1 MLYLYHSNA
10 LDQLRDVLVE
20 MIRRAPLA
28 DPFACDQ
35 ILVQSPGMAQWLKLE
50 LAEQIGICANVDFPL
65 PASFLWRIFSEAL
78 EDVPERSAYS
88 KDTMTWSLMR
98 LLPKH
103 IHDPEFELLQH
114 FLAVD
119 DDPLRLYHLCAKVA
133 DLFDQYLVYRPDWIA
148 DWEAGGHTAVVEDH
162 TWQPI
167 LWREIVNDTLSRGL
181 PHWHRANMYETF
193 VNALNAKSHLSQLP
207 DRIFVFGI
215 SALPKNYLEALAAV
229 AKKTDVHLMVA
240 NPCRYYWG
248 DIIDPKYLAKLN
260 RKWFKEG
267 RDPELLHYDEGH
279 PLLASMGKLGRDYL
293 YLLQEMGIDEVGLFS
308 DSRYDSLL
316 HAVQSDILELKNQ
329 TRDEKRDST
338 FTWGHQADRS
348 IELHKAYSP
357 IREVEILH
365 DQLLAMFE
373 EDSSLKP
380 RDIIVMVPDV
390 AAYAP
395 YIDAVFGNAHGE
407 TYLPYSISDR
417 SADQEIP
424 LINSFLHLITLDRKR
439 FTTTEILDLLEL
451 PATLRAF
458 GLSKVEFDQ
467 IRAWVSQAGIQWG
480 VNAGTRKEICD
491 VAFDQNS
498 WSFGLDRLMS
508 GYAMGDAQA
517 LWHNIAPLG
526 EVSGLASATL
536 GEFERFFDALVD
548 LRNTFTGAKML
559 EDWSA
564 CLHALIEAFYTPD
577 ERDQEALEMILT
589 SLESLQ
595 ATLSEAHYPDAIDA
609 RILQDYLGEQLTS
622 IRSTQRFLS
631 GQINFCT
638 LMPMRAIPFKV
649 VCLLGMNDGEYPRSI
664 PPMGFDLMSKP
675 GNGRK
680 GDRSR
685 RDDDRYL
692 FLEALLS
699 ARERLYISYVGR
711 SIQDNSER
719 VPSVLV
725 SELMEY
731 CDQAYSPV
739 ADSEPGK
746 LIKEVTIEHP
756 LTAYSRDYYVNPDD
770 RLFSFNPRWAR
781 AAQQGHSCG
790 FLDKV
795 LSPAEKTKLELD
807 ELVRFYRDPI
817 EAFFSERLQVRFP
830 ETSGVPDDEEPFE
843 AAGLS
848 KYQLRKRLMEAA
860 LKENDLADLSAF
872 LLRQGGLPVGRAG
885 EREVAQRIKDVV
897 ELRDKLYPLMD
908 GEPELIEVRL
918 NIPISVANPT
928 GNAVALEGWLTG
940 VYAEHRLVYNVTK
953 LSGKQL
959 IALWIEHLALC
970 AMGHQKPSVF
980 RALDKQIRFLPLD
993 RHVAMEHLSRLVEGY
1008 LVGLTAPM
1016 AWSPT
1021 LAKPLLEAKDE
1032 DKAWV
1037 KAEEA
1042 FVAATEGDWI
1052 NYYLLR
1058 TYPNWS
1064 LFKPAFVEHHQTLFG
1079 SVHDYLEES

>member
-20 MIRRAPLA
+20 MIRRAPLD

-78 EDVPERSAYS
+78 DDVPERSAYS
-88 KDTMTWSLMR
+88 KDAMTWSLMR
-98 LLPKH
+98 LLPLR
-103 IHDPEFELLQH
+103 IESPEFTLLQH
-114 FLAVD
+114 YLAVD
-119 DDPLRLYHLCAKVA
+119 EDPLRLYHLCAKIA

-148 DWEAGGHTAVVEDH
+148 AWEAGENEAVVDDH
-162 TWQPI
+162 LWQPI
-167 LWREIVNDTLSRGL
+167 LWRDLVADTQGRGL
-181 PHWHRANMYETF
+181 PHWHRANMYDTF
-193 VNALNAKSHLSQLP
+193 VSALNAKTAINGLP
-207 DRIFVFGI
+207 NRVFVFGI
-215 SALPKNYLEALAAV
+215 SALPKNYLEALTAV
-229 AKKTDVHLMVA
+229 AQKTDVHLMVA

-248 DIIDPKYLAKLN
+248 DIIDPKYLARLN
-260 RKWFKEG
+260 RQWFKEG
-267 RDPELLHYDEGH
+267 RDPSLLHFDEGH

-293 YLLQEMGIDEVGLFS
+293 YLLQEMGLDEVGLFS
-308 DSRYDSLL
+308 EPSYDSLL

-329 TRDEKRDST
+329 TREDKRDHLFEWHAS
-338 FTWGHQADRS
+338 DRS
-348 IELHKAYSP
+348 IELHNTYSP
-357 IREVEILH
+357 MREVEVLH

-373 EDSSLKP
+373 EDPSLKP

-395 YIDAVFGNAHGE
+395 YIDAVFGNAHGD
-407 TYLPYSISDR
+407 TYLPFSISDR

-424 LINSFLHLITLDRKR
+424 LINSFLHLISLDRKR

-458 GLSKVEFDQ
+458 GLNKSEFDQ
-467 IRAWVSQAGIQWG
+467 IRAWVNQAGIQWG
-480 VNAGTRKEICD
+480 VNAGARKEVCD

-508 GYAMGDAQA
+508 GYAMGDAEG

-536 GEFERFFDALVD
+536 GEFERFFDALVG
-548 LRNTFTGAKML
+548 LRAAFTGEKTL
-559 EDWSA
+559 EAWSEA
-564 CLHALIEAFYTPD
+564 LHQLIDTFYTPD

-589 SLESLQ
+589 ALESLQ
-595 ATLSEAHYPDAIDA
+595 STLSEAQYPHPIHAD
-609 RILQDYLGEQLTS
+609 ILKDYLAEQLTS

-711 SIQDNSER
+711 SIQDNTER

-731 CDQAYSPV
+731 CDQAYNPD
-739 ADSEPGK
+739 AEFEPGK
-746 LIKEVTIEHP
+746 LIKAVTVEHP
-756 LTAYSRDYYVNPDD
+756 LTAYSRRYYVSESD
-770 RLFSFNPRWAR
+770 RLFSFNPRWANT
-781 AAQQGHSCG
+781 AQHESKRG
-790 FLDKV
+790 FLDAV
-795 LSPAEKTKLELD
+795 LPFVDKPHIDLD

-817 EAFFSERLQVRFP
+817 EAFFTERLQVRFP
-830 ETSGVPDDEEPFE
+830 ETAGVPEDEEPFE

-848 KYQLRKRLMEAA
+848 KYLLRKRLMDAA
-860 LKENDLADLSAF
+860 MKEEDLLELGQF

-885 EREVAQRIKDVV
+885 ERELNQRIKDVV
-897 ELRDKLYPLMD
+897 ELREKLHPLMN
-908 GEPELIEVRL
+908 GEPELVEVRL
-918 NIPISVANPT
+918 SVPLSS
-928 GNAVALEGWLTG
+928 GNTVALEGWLTG
-940 VYAEHRLVYNVTK
+940 VYPDHRLVYNVTK

-959 IALWIEHLALC
+959 FALWIEHLALC
-970 AMGHQKPSVF
+970 AVGHSKPSIY
-980 RALDKQIRFLPLD
+980 RALDKQILFR
-993 RHVAMEHLSRLVEGY
+993 AMTSQQALEQLARLLEGY
-1008 LVGLTAPM
+1008 LQGLTSPM

-1021 LAKPLLEAKDE
+1021 LAKPLLDNKDE

-1042 FVAATEGDWI
+1042 FVAATEGDWV

-1058 TYPNWS
+1058 TYPDWA
-1064 LFKPAFVEHHQTLFG
+1064 LFKPAFIEHHKALFSG
-1079 SVHDYLEES
+1079 VSDHLEES